1 MEITMGMKTSTFRY
15 VNCRFTKQQYDALQ
29 RLCRAERGQGGL
41 IQVARFVE
49 DSVVRE
55 VLTPTSESASPSL
68 RSEQLP
74 EKIVA

>member
-1 MEITMGMKTSTFRY
+1 MGMKTSIFRY

-49 DSVVRE
+49 DSIVRE
-55 VLTPTSESASPSL
+55 VLAADSTSPAL
-68 RSEQLP
+68 GAKQLP
-74 EKIVA
+74 EQIIA